1 MMSAPGT
8 WQCLEGPK
16 FSYPWCGLAMFGSG
30 HLVQIKNTFI
40 HVDESAHESADGEE
54 DKPKKSTSCPDLLR
68 DPEDTEARCL
78 LGLGR
83 HNCLLSVD
91 HMFCISAGLAYIT
104 LTGRYCFLSPGC
116 LDEVK

>member
-1 MMSAPGT
+1 M
-8 WQCLEGPK
+8 
-16 FSYPWCGLAMFGSG
+16 
-30 HLVQIKNTFI
+30 KNTFI
-40 HVDESAHESADGEE
+40 DVDESADDADGEE

-91 HMFCISAGLAYIT
+91 HMFCISGGLDYTT
-104 LTGRYCFLSPGC
+104 LT
-116 LDEVK
+116 DI